1 MDSESRRGVLTG
13 RTVCYG
19 IAFSG
24 KVPVVVS
31 GNVTSDPDGTG
42 AMNRIRYPSERHPSA
57 HAG

>member
-1 MDSESRRGVLTG
+1 MGSESRRGVLTR

-31 GNVTSDPDGTG
+31 GTMTSDPDGMG
-42 AMNRIRYPSERHPSA
+42 AMHRIRYPSERHPSA

>member
-1 MDSESRRGVLTG
+1 MDSESRHGVLIG

-31 GNVTSDPDGTG
+31 GTMTSDPDGTG
-42 AMNRIRYPSERHPSA
+42 AMHRIRYPSEPHPFT

>member
-1 MDSESRRGVLTG
+1 MDSESRHGVLTG
-13 RTVCYG
+13 LTVCYG

-31 GNVTSDPDGTG
+31 GTMTSDTDGTG
-42 AMNRIRYPSERHPSA
+42 AMHRIRYPSERHPSA

>member
-31 GNVTSDPDGTG
+31 EIPMSDSDVTG
-42 AMNRIRYPSERHPSA
+42 AKHRIRYPSEPHPFT

>member
-31 GNVTSDPDGTG
+31 EILTSDSDGTG
-42 AMNRIRYPSERHPSA
+42 VMHRIRYPSEPHTFT

>member
-1 MDSESRRGVLTG
+1 MDSESRHRALTG

-24 KVPVVVS
+24 KVPVVVP
-31 GNVTSDPDGTG
+31 GTMTSDPDGTG
-42 AMNRIRYPSERHPSA
+42 AMHRIRYPSERHPPA